1 MSLAVALAD
10 ANVLIPRT
18 LRDYIV
24 YAAKAGAVQL
34 HWSQATLDE
43 MSRNLIAKFGFS
55 PDDATELEL
64 RLTEYLPRALI
75 EVRRRD
81 TQLVA
86 NVEMD
91 AKDRHVVAAALSAK
105 ATVLVT
111 DNTRHFPTDWLAE
124 RKIELLTPAQL
135 LTRLAADHADALKTA
150 HHLTVTN
157 SPKTEAE
164 VLATLGSQIGVDA
177 ADAVHRAVNG

>member
-1 MSLAVALAD
+1 MSLSVALAD

-18 LRDYIV
+18 LRDYVV
-24 YAAKAGAVQL
+24 YAAKVGAVQL
-34 HWSQATLDE
+34 HWSQPILDE
-43 MSRNLIAKFGFS
+43 MSRNLIGKFGFT

-86 NVEMD
+86 EVEMD

-105 ATVLVT
+105 ATALVT
-111 DNTRHFPTDWLAE
+111 DNTRHFPADWLAE
-124 RKIELLTPAQL
+124 RKVELLTPAEL
-135 LTRLAADHADALKTA
+135 LTRLAADHAELLKSA
-150 HHLTVTN
+150 HVLTVAN
-157 SPKTEAE
+157 SPKTEDA
-164 VLATLGSQIGVDA
+164 VLATLRSQIGEEA
-177 ADAVHRAVNG
+177 ADAVRRAVVG